1 MKQHDT
7 LMPALARLAALQQSA
22 FDKTAVHEVSTK
34 LAQMVDED
42 IRQRLETVADLL
54 DLPAPKWLKRFDPGH
69 VPLLAC
75 HVTGEHKG
83 TWGVIKAMNYRGE
96 LVFDYWSYEQSQF
109 LELTLADGD
118 GLLLARQETRKPF
131 VFSKSP
137 LFAIIWQEIFSHK
150 VLLRD
155 AALNS
160 FAINILAS
168 LISFYSMQVYD
179 RVVPS
184 GAAQTLFVLT
194 VGVLTA
200 MVFEYGAKLVR
211 FRLYE
216 RLINEV
222 DGKLARLVFKKF
234 LSVRL
239 DQLPR
244 SVGGLAEQMRGYETV
259 RNFFTMMT
267 TQAVI
272 DVPFAL
278 FYAALIAFVGGV
290 LALVPLTFLFLSFYV
305 NFMNQ
310 RRFMALAR
318 ETATLATSKAGLL
331 VETVEGA
338 ETIKSGQSGWRM
350 LGHWVNLTDAE
361 RDAMHR
367 SRHFSETSSH
377 MTQTFQQLSYVG
389 LVAFGAL
396 LVSQGQ
402 TTMGALI
409 ACSILSGRVLQ
420 PLMMI
425 PMQLQLYAQVK
436 ASLAGLDAL
445 WALEDD
451 HSGVDRPIII
461 EKFKGAYRLENVVGS
476 YGQKVGVSVGSLVI
490 APGEKVGVIGPVGA
504 GKTTL
509 LRLLSGMYKP
519 DSGRVLLDDV
529 DLAHISKPN
538 LAESLGYVQQE
549 GRLFA
554 GTLRE
559 NLILGLVDPGD
570 EVILEAAKITG
581 LLQAVIASH
590 PNGLQQPIFEGGN
603 GLSGGQR
610 QLVNLTRAFLR
621 KPKIWL
627 LDEPTASMDRQL
639 ENQVKAGL
647 RAAIQPSDTLIL
659 VTHKLEMLEL
669 VHRVLVLANNQL
681 VMDGPRDQVLQKL
694 QGSPAQIQ
702 S

>member
-1 MKQHDT
+1 MMQGDT
-7 LMPALARLAALQQSA
+7 LLPAMARLAALQQTSI
-22 FDKTAVHEVSTK
+22 DKTALQEAGAMLAELATTSHEARLDAVTK
-34 LAQMVDED
+34 
-42 IRQRLETVADLL
+42 LL
-54 DLPAPKWLKRFDPGH
+54 DLSAPRWLKKFEPAH
-69 VPLLAC
+69 VPFLAF
-75 HVTGEHKG
+75 HVQGPLQG
-83 TWGVIKAMNYRGE
+83 TWGIVKAMNYRGE
-96 LVFDYWSYEQSQF
+96 VVFDHWSYEQSQF
-109 LELTLADGD
+109 VEVSLPNADDLAMVHQDM
-118 GLLLARQETRKPF
+118 RKPF
-131 VFSKSP
+131 SFSKSP
-137 LFAIIWQEIFSHK
+137 LFSIIFQEIFSHK
-150 VLLRD
+150 VILRD

-160 FAINILAS
+160 LAINILAS

-194 VGVLTA
+194 LGVLMA
-200 MVFEYGAKLVR
+200 MAFEYGAKLVR

-259 RNFFTMMT
+259 RSFFTMMT

-272 DVPFAL
+272 DLPFAL
-278 FYAALIAFVGGV
+278 FYAVLIGFVGGV

-305 NFMNQ
+305 NFLNQ
-310 RRFMALAR
+310 RRFMALAK

-350 LGHWVNLTDAE
+350 LGHWINLTDAE

-377 MTQTFQQLSYVG
+377 MTQMFQQLSYVG
-389 LVAFGAL
+389 LVALGAL
-396 LVSQGQ
+396 LVSQAQ

-425 PMQLQLYAQVK
+425 PMQMQLYAQVK
-436 ASLAGLDAL
+436 ASLAGLDNL
-445 WALEDD
+445 WSLEDD

-461 EKFKGAYRLENVVGS
+461 DQFKGAYRLENVVGS
-476 YGQKVGVSVGSLVI
+476 YGQKVGVSIANLVI
-490 APGEKVGVIGPVGA
+490 QPGEKVGVIGPVGA

-519 DSGRVLLDDV
+519 EKGRILLDDV
-529 DLAHISKPN
+529 DLSHISKPN
-538 LAESLGYVQQE
+538 LAESMGYVQQD

-570 EVILEAAKITG
+570 QVILDVANTTG
-581 LLQAVIASH
+581 LLQAVISTH
-590 PNGLQQPIFEGGN
+590 PNGLQQPIFEGGY

-621 KPKIWL
+621 KPRIWL
-627 LDEPTASMDRQL
+627 LDEPTATMDRQL
-639 ENQVKAGL
+639 ENQVKGALKDAL
-647 RAAIQPSDTLIL
+647 RPTDTLVL
-659 VTHKLEMLEL
+659 VTHKLEMLDL
-669 VHRVLVLANNQL
+669 VTRVLVVANNQL
-681 VMDGPRDQVLQKL
+681 VMDGPRDQVLQRL
-694 QGSPAQIQ
+694 QGTATPIQ
-702 S
+702 Q